1 MRARL
6 QEEMQTTIQAT
17 IEAMRSGQPPI

>member
-6 QEEMQTTIQAT
+6 QEEMRT
-17 IEAMRSGQPPI
+17 IEAMRSSQPPI

>member
-17 IEAMRSGQPPI
+17 IEAMRSGQPRI